1 MATDQFDQITAR
13 IPIEPFMGMVAIN
26 LIEESLTNPR
36 KTFNAEK
43 LGELADNIR
52 ASGVHQPILLRPLPG
67 SRVPDTWGFRRKDAP
82 LPVYE
87 LVAGARRY
95 RASLMAKITEIPA
108 MVRDL
113 TDEQALEIQ
122 LIENLQREDM
132 TELEEA
138 EGYRALMEHSKL
150 TAEQVAEKIGKAD
163 QKNKGKSYVYARL
176 KLLDLHTEARKAF
189 AEGLIDSSRAL
200 RIARIPDAKLQ
211 AKALAEA
218 SRKNY
223 RGDPAIGVREFEAWL
238 HQNVM
243 LRLDTARFN
252 ITAPSLIATAGSCKE
267 CPNRTGANPDMFAD
281 VNSPD
286 LCTLPKCFHTKEQA
300 HSDQLR
306 EQAAAK
312 GMRVIEGKEAKS
324 IVKTQ
329 SWDGH
334 GNLLEGYSRLDSIRH
349 DVAAG
354 QEGAALRD
362 LLGDKGPQPVLIEHP
377 TTKELI
383 EAVPTDEAEAILVQ
397 RGVLQATRTK
407 LDIEQRISVLKQQSQ
422 NKQDRAAMKAVY
434 QALMDAAHKSASPA
448 KAMAD
453 AELLREW
460 LKTKVWNHIEPE
472 DIIAMVGIEPIED
485 EDYRALDDRATA
497 RINRAKDGELRNMM
511 LACIVQEHAYR
522 FGSDEG
528 QPLVQAIARAMGMDV
543 DAIAE
548 EAIAAEKA
556 ELKESIAHLRAAAKA
571 KEQNATAKSAAPKG
585 APTPP
590 PAAQAGTT
598 RAKSKA
604 QKTPAAR
611 ATDTGPK
618 TSKAHASALIADALA
633 GLEGNDQAPAAQGD
647 DAPAVADAQ
656 PVASAAPTASNKARP
671 KLKVK
676 APAAQGND
684 AAPVADA
691 QAPAAPA
698 GQGGADVS
706 NGAAASKP
714 AHASFARGAVVRV
727 KDGLKSP
734 GGKLRKCC
742 GRVCFVESGG
752 TKLTLRFGPRRD
764 EFVIVPAGDVEPYKA
779 DPIIGKRV
787 RVLQA
792 GLTPRRSE
800 LLWSFGTVKAC
811 RDDGWEIAF
820 HSKTGGV
827 PRHEVFGTEELESI
841 E

>member
-1 MATDQFDQITAR
+1 MMATDQHDQVTVR
-13 IPIEPFMGMVAIN
+13 IPTEPFMGMVPIN

-36 KTFNAEK
+36 KTFNTEK
-43 LGELADNIR
+43 LGELADSIR

-67 SRVPDTWGFRRKDAP
+67 SRVPDTWGFRRKEAP

-95 RASLMAKITEIPA
+95 RASLLAKVTEIPA

-113 TDEQALEIQ
+113 TDDQALEIQ

-138 EGYRALMEHSKL
+138 EGYRALMDHSKL
-150 TAEQVAEKIGKAD
+150 TAEQVAEKIGKGD

-176 KLLDLHTEARKAF
+176 KLLDLHAEARKAF
-189 AEGLIDSSRAL
+189 AEGVIDSSRAL

-238 HQNVM
+238 QQNVM

-252 ITAPSLIATAGSCKE
+252 ITAPSLLPNAGSCKE

-286 LCTLPKCFHTKEQA
+286 LCTLPKCFHAKEQA

-306 EQAAAK
+306 EQAATK

-324 IVKTQ
+324 IVKNH
-329 SWDGH
+329 SRDRY
-334 GNLLEGYSRLDSIRH
+334 GNLLEGYSRLDSTRN

-354 QEGAALRD
+354 QERATLRD

-407 LDIEQRISVLKQQSQ
+407 LDIEQRIRMLKQQSQ
-422 NKQDRAAMKAVY
+422 HKQDRAAMNAVY
-434 QALMDAAHKSASPA
+434 QALMDAAHKSPSPA
-448 KAMAD
+448 KAMVD

-460 LKTKVWNHIEPE
+460 LKMKVLDQDPE

-485 EDYRALDDRATA
+485 EDYRALEDRAAA

-511 LACIVQEHAYR
+511 LACIVQEHSYR
-522 FGSDEG
+522 FGSDDG
-528 QPLVQAIARAMGMDV
+528 QPLAQAIARAMGVDV
-543 DAIAE
+543 DAIAD

-556 ELKESIAHLRAAAKA
+556 ELNESIAHLRAAAKV
-571 KEQNATAKSAAPKG
+571 KEQNAAARAAAPKG
-585 APTPP
+585 ASTPP
-590 PAAQAGTT
+590 PAAQATTT

-618 TSKAHASALIADALA
+618 TSKAHASAQIAEALE

-647 DAPAVADAQ
+647 EAPAVADAQ
-656 PVASAAPTASNKARP
+656 PVASAAPAAGDKARP
-671 KLKVK
+671 KLKDK
-676 APAAQGND
+676 APAAQGIET
-684 AAPVADA
+684 APVADA
-691 QAPAAPA
+691 QAPAAPT
-698 GQGGADVS
+698 GHDGADVS

-714 AHASFARGAVVRV
+714 ARASFPRGAIVQV
-727 KDGLKSP
+727 KEGLKGP

-742 GRVCFVESGG
+742 GRVGVVESGG
-752 TKLTLRFGPRRD
+752 TQLTLRFGPRRD
-764 EFVIVPAGDVEPYKA
+764 EIVIVPAGDVEPYKA

-792 GLTPRRSE
+792 GLTPRRNE